1 MGQCLAALIENKNS
15 NEELIIDKPKIN
27 LEEQKQTNIQSN
39 RKENKNFIIPNEKNY
54 DKNILKNINSLTS
67 ETQERTNF
75 QEQLILNNQINKV
88 KNSVYTN
95 FRKGNPLLN
104 KNQNRQTLL
113 ESLQSKNSDIL
124 FESFSVSNLDR
135 GNNNSLLI
143 DYYQIGKNIFD
154 ILNEIRCDPLEKG
167 KEYNFN
173 FDNYN
178 PGDVILWN
186 EKVYLCCSSYLKEI
200 EKGKKNEISANE
212 KVNEK
217 LNGNYNLIEF
227 NVEGLG
233 TPIAIIKK
241 LFNENKQW
249 WNKLICDNYTSGAVC
264 CYPFRNGKNM
274 KTLIYLVQ
282 KQ

>member
-1 MGQCLAALIENKNS
+1 M
-15 NEELIIDKPKIN
+15 
-27 LEEQKQTNIQSN
+27 
-39 RKENKNFIIPNEKNY
+39 
-54 DKNILKNINSLTS
+54 
-67 ETQERTNF
+67 
-75 QEQLILNNQINKV
+75 

-186 EKVYLCCSSYLKEI
+186 EKVYLCCSSYLMEI

>member
-27 LEEQKQTNIQSN
+27 SEEQKQTNIQSN

-67 ETQERTNF
+67 ETQEITNF

-124 FESFSVSNLDR
+124 FESFSVSNLER

-167 KEYNFN
+167 KEYNLNLNNFN
-173 FDNYN
+173 S
-178 PGDVILWN
+178 GDVISWS
-186 EKVYLCCSSYLKEI
+186 EKVYLCCSSYLMEI
-200 EKGKKNEISANE
+200 EKGKKISE
-212 KVNEK
+212 GTSRERVNEK
-217 LNGNYNLIEF
+217 LNGNYNLYQF
-227 NVEGLG
+227 YVEGLG
-233 TPIAIIKK
+233 TPNFIIKK
-241 LFNENKQW
+241 LFNENKEW
-249 WNKLICDNYTSGAVC
+249 WSKLISDNYFSGAVC
-264 CYPFRNGKNM
+264 CYPFKNGKNM
-274 KTLIYLVQ
+274 KTLIYLIQ
-282 KQ
+282 E